1 MVARY
6 WFRIVS
12 IESSKQ
18 HVTTYHTNARHKLY
32 MAMEEIYESSYESVT
47 YTNGKYDPYVSHY
60 IYHSDS
66 YLTYWCQAPKST
78 KPKGSKEGVDA
89 GMSSV
94 EDQGDNSNYMRKV
107 SSLNSKKSYW
117 LSSRCW
123 LKLCLWL

>member
-78 KPKGSKEGVDA
+78 KPKGSKEGVDV
-89 GMSSV
+89 GMSSAK
-94 EDQGDNSNYMRKV
+94 DQGDNSNYMRKV